1 LNTLQS
7 IILGIIQGLTEFFP
21 ISSSGHLV
29 LIPFFFN
36 WESPPLY
43 YIVTVHFGTLV
54 AILSIFYREVYRIIK
69 AFFLGIFIK
78 SKRSNN
84 YFKFAIL
91 IIIASIPSILLG
103 FFLEKYIDKFFYNPL
118 IAAAFLIITA
128 IILLAGE
135 KRGKNI
141 KIKNVKNNAFI
152 AFIIGLGQAIAILP
166 GISRSGAT
174 ISFARFFGIKRTE
187 CVKFSFLLSIPVIF
201 GSFIFEI
208 YKSHSIIFNG
218 SFSEIK
224 YLIIGFI
231 FSCISGFF
239 AIKFIVYLTRS
250 KNLNVF
256 AIYCVVLAIITFVV
270 VYCRSF

>member
-1 LNTLQS
+1 MNTLQS

-36 WESPPLY
+36 WESPSLY
-43 YIVTVHFGTLV
+43 YIVTVHLGTLV

-84 YFKFAIL
+84 YFKLAIL
-91 IIIASIPSILLG
+91 IIIASIPSVLLG
-103 FFLEKYIDKFFYNPL
+103 IFLEKYIDKFFYNPL
-118 IAAAFLIITA
+118 LVAAFLIITA

-141 KIKNVKNNAFI
+141 KKKNVKNNAFI
-152 AFIIGLGQAIAILP
+152 ALIIGLGQAVAILP

-208 YKSHSIIFNG
+208 YKSHSVIFNG

-231 FSCISGFF
+231 FSYISGFF

-256 AIYCVVLAIITFVV
+256 AIYCVVLAIITFIV